1 MYLFVDG
8 KPMTRHSFP
17 PVPSAW
23 MPGEAAAQ
31 GAADVAASAAVSKNE
46 KKKAPGGKRERGTPR
61 AKLKLWLRQLPPG
74 LAEEELRA
82 VIEDAAPAA
91 AASVDWLRVVPAS
104 KQVPTATAY
113 MHFKSED
120 ALQTAHAKLDG
131 HRLADAQG
139 REFTV
144 ISEYAPFQRI
154 PRKKVIDKR
163 EGTIENDPEFLAF
176 LEEFAQQRSCKVES
190 AEAWLERR
198 EKDETERAAGGGDE
212 KNPAV
217 LSTPLLDF
225 VRDKMERN
233 ARDKMKRKALED
245 ERRKKMQEEMRKQ
258 QQRGALAARGGRGGS
273 SGAATGPGGP
283 AARGGRGGGATAA
296 QQVPQA
302 LASRPASAG
311 SRPASAGGSTGRS
324 QPDPA
329 QQQQAKGAARGGKQS
344 GGKGRAVPPQQA
356 QAPQQVQATAA
367 RPASAGQQ
375 APAAAKPAATDKTQ
389 APKGGAGGSGSGSA
403 RPAARGGRG
412 GGGGVKEG
420 GGGVKEGG
428 GGGGG
433 QERGG
438 AAGSAAARAGGAAGG
453 GAGGGVAEG
462 GGATRARGGKTA
474 RPQGVYRP
482 KGRGGET

>member
-1 MYLFVDG
+1 
-8 KPMTRHSFP
+8 MTKHSFP
-17 PVPSAW
+17 PVQGQTAW
-23 MPGEAAAQ
+23 MPGEATAQ
-31 GAADVAASAAVSKNE
+31 GAADVAASAAGSKNE
-46 KKKAPGGKRERGTPR
+46 KKKAPAGKRERGTPR

-144 ISEYAPFQRI
+144 ISEYAPLQRI

-212 KNPAV
+212 KDPAV

-258 QQRGALAARGGRGGS
+258 QQRGAMAARGGRGGS

-311 SRPASAGGSTGRS
+311 SRPASAGGRS

-329 QQQQAKGAARGGKQS
+329 QQQQQAKGAARGGKQP
-344 GGKGRAVPPQQA
+344 GGKGRAAPPQQA

-375 APAAAKPAATDKTQ
+375 APAASKPAGTDKTQ
-389 APKGGAGGSGSGSA
+389 EPKGGAGGSGSGSA
-403 RPAARGGRG
+403 RPARGGRG

-462 GGATRARGGKTA
+462 GGAIRARGGKTA

-482 KGRGGET
+482 KGRGGEA